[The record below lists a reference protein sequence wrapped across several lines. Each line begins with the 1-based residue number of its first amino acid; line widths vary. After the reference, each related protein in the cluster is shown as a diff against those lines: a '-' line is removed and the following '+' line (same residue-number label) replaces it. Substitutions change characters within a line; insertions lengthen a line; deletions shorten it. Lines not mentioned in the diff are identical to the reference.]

1 LRGSRELG
9 PAALPSL
16 LVLGVSEDFVDRSLV
31 FRSIE
36 FQIIH
41 DQIALAAPL
50 EEDEWIGREEA
61 SRPKHVRVSLACAVD
76 EARVRQSGFQHVIL
90 IEMSK
95 TAGIIVIGNE
105 ILSGKTRDENS
116 LYLARELRD
125 LGVDVRKISVIP
137 DELLLIADEV
147 RSFSNSYDYVFTTG
161 GVGPTHDDL
170 TMEGIA
176 NAFGR
181 HIHRNAEIEASIR
194 RFYSGELIE
203 GNLRMADVP
212 EGARLVGGKGMWF
225 PVVAVENVYVF
236 PGVPEIL
243 RRKFERIKEIFREAP
258 FYLREIYLKAD
269 EGQIAATLHG
279 ALQEFPEL
287 LLGSYPYFDN
297 PVYSIKLT
305 LESKDL
311 SYLESAHASILSELA
326 RINLY
331 PLNVGSSTT

>member
-1 LRGSRELG
+1 
-9 PAALPSL
+9 
-16 LVLGVSEDFVDRSLV
+16 
-31 FRSIE
+31 
-36 FQIIH
+36 
-41 DQIALAAPL
+41 
-50 EEDEWIGREEA
+50 
-61 SRPKHVRVSLACAVD
+61 
-76 EARVRQSGFQHVIL
+76 
-90 IEMSK
+90 MSK

-125 LGVDVRKISVIP
+125 LGVDVRKISVIA
-137 DELLLIADEV
+137 DELLLIAHEV
-147 RSFSNSYDYVFTTG
+147 RNFSNSYDYVFTTG

-194 RFYSGELIE
+194 HFYSRELID

-243 RRKFERIKEIFREAP
+243 RKKFERIKETFREAP

-269 EGQIAATLHG
+269 EGQIAATLHR
-279 ALQEFPEL
+279 ALQEFPSL
-287 LLGSYPYFDN
+287 LLGSYPYFDH

-311 SYLESAHASILSELA
+311 SYLERAHAAILSELA

-331 PLNVGSSTT
+331 PLNVGA